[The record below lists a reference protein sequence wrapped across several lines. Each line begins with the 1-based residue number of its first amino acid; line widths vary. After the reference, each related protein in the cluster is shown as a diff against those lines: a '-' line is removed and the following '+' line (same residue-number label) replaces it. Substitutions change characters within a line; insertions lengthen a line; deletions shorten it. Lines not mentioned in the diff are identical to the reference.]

1 MTGSHPTKRKKRE
14 ERERERRSKRDG
26 KGVAKPGVRK
36 DGQPADLTESRREF
50 GV

>member
-1 MTGSHPTKRKKRE
+1 MTGSHPTKRKER

-26 KGVAKPGVRK
+26 KGVAMPGVRK
-36 DGQPADLTESRREF
+36 DGQPADPTESRREF

>member
-14 ERERERRSKRDG
+14 ERERERSKRDG

-36 DGQPADLTESRREF
+36 DGQPADPTESRREF